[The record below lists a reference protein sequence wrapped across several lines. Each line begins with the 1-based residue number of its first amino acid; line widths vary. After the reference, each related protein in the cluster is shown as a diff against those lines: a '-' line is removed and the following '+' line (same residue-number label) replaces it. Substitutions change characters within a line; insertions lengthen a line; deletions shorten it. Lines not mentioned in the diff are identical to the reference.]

1 MYNFLKFLILSFITL
16 SCVES
21 SEREIP
27 FYDNSKVPIIEGILN
42 NKKAYFIVDSG
53 ASISILDI
61 NQSKEYSFDCLDLE
75 NTVVGFGGKSTYYT
89 LSNVNVDLKLIPTI
103 TEFKGNDLK
112 LLVKIIDK
120 HSHVKIVG
128 ILGSDIFKKNG
139 IQINYSTNS
148 IKY

>member
-1 MYNFLKFLILSFITL
+1 
-16 SCVES
+16 VES

-42 NKKAYFIVDSG
+42 GKKAYFIVDSG
-53 ASISILDI
+53 ASISILDV
-61 NQSKEYSFDCLDLE
+61 NQSKEYFFDCLDLE
-75 NTVVGFGGKSTYYT
+75 STVLGFGGKSTYYT

-112 LLVKIIDK
+112 LLVKTIDK
-120 HSHVKIVG
+120 HSGVKIVG

-139 IQINYSTNS
+139 IQIDYFTNS

>member
-1 MYNFLKFLILSFITL
+1 MYNIIIVLFSLINL
-16 SCVES
+16 SCLES

-42 NKKAYFIVDSG
+42 GKKAYFIVDSG

-61 NQSKEYSFDCLDLE
+61 NQSREYSFNCLDLE

-103 TEFKGNDLK
+103 SEFKGNDLK
-112 LLVKIIDK
+112 LLVKTIDK
-120 HSHVKIVG
+120 HTNVKIVG
-128 ILGSDIFKKNG
+128 ILGSDIFKKNE
-139 IQINYSTNS
+139 IQIDYFTNS
-148 IKY
+148 IRY